1 MILMMMMKE
10 EKLLLEIV
18 EILVVLVCV
27 VRREIVRG
35 CRGQQG
41 GEVRQGW
48 REKRRDQSR
57 LVRLVGLGVVKEG

>member
-41 GEVRQGW
+41 GEVRQVRQGW

-57 LVRLVGLGVVKEG
+57 LVGLGVVEEG